1 MFRLR
6 CSIAGSAL
14 LLLVLPARAD
24 HFDYYTNPVLAKAIE
39 DGVLKELKELT
50 SDQMA
55 EYADVLGD
63 SSAVFLIVVTN
74 DNRHAKLLVRPAR
87 QRVGTD
93 QQVSMILIEKYVT
106 YKEATER
113 TVKAKAENVHLYG
126 DSRLH
131 LDLGQ
136 IVPEKMGG
144 DLIVIES
151 PKNPNSLIVKPLNK
165 AKLFVVT
172 KAIANVV
179 PKKAPKLVLGEKFE
193 PRFFI
198 GTYKLCDD
206 GRHSGQLKL
215 EVNES
220 GEVTGSFYS
229 DKDGAK
235 YEVTGQIGT
244 VKHSITFK
252 VKWPA
257 TEQTFTGYMFTGD
270 GKAIAG
276 TTKLQDRD
284 AGFYAERADP

>member
-1 MFRLR
+1 MVRPFNRRLRPSSTVSLVYTPCGRVCYNFERKLVTPRYGSFTQKWVHSHRMKYRSFAQEKCMFRLR

-206 GRHSGQLKL
+206 GRH
-215 EVNES
+215 
-220 GEVTGSFYS
+220 
-229 DKDGAK
+229 
-235 YEVTGQIGT
+235 
-244 VKHSITFK
+244 
-252 VKWPA
+252 PA
-257 TEQTFTGYMFTGD
+257 NSNW
-270 GKAIAG
+270 
-276 TTKLQDRD
+276 R
-284 AGFYAERADP
+284 